1 MKKEFKPRSFDDFAA
16 WIKSE
21 VGQITIEDL
30 MIIYKKIT
38 EKKKATPTSTS
49 TNSEKK

>member
-1 MKKEFKPRSFDDFAA
+1 MKKEFKPRSFEDFAT

-38 EKKKATPTSTS
+38 EKKKPTSTS

>member
-1 MKKEFKPRSFDDFAA
+1 MKKEFKPRSFEDFAA
-16 WIKSE
+16 WIKAE

-30 MIIYKKIT
+30 MVVYKKIT
-38 EKKKATPTSTS
+38 EKKKPTSTT

>member
-1 MKKEFKPRSFDDFAA
+1 MKKEFTPRSFEDFAT

-21 VGQITIEDL
+21 IGQITIEDL
-30 MIIYKKIT
+30 LIVYKKKT
-38 EKKKATPTSTS
+38 EKKKPTSTT

>member
-1 MKKEFKPRSFDDFAA
+1 MKKEFKPRSFEDFAA

-30 MIIYKKIT
+30 MVVYKKIT
-38 EKKKATPTSTS
+38 EKKKPTSTS
-49 TNSEKK
+49 TNSDKK

>member
-30 MIIYKKIT
+30 TIIYKKIT
-38 EKKKATPTSTS
+38 EKKKPTSTT
-49 TNSEKK
+49 TNTEKK

>member
-21 VGQITIEDL
+21 IGHITIDDL
-30 MIIYKKIT
+30 MAVYKKIT
-38 EKKKATPTSTS
+38 EKKKPTSTS

>member
-1 MKKEFKPRSFDDFAA
+1 MKKESKPRSFEDFAT

-30 MIIYKKIT
+30 MVIYKKIT
-38 EKKKATPTSTS
+38 EKKKPTSTS